1 MFENLDEVEKRYEE
15 LTKKISDPEEIAKQ
29 NEWRKNMKE
38 HSDLEPIV
46 LKYREYKQTKQRLEE
61 AKEMLS
67 DPELKDLAEEE
78 MLKSKEL
85 LPKLEEELKVLLIP
99 KDPDDDKN
107 VICEIRAGA
116 GGEEA
121 ALFAGTLF
129 RMYSMYADRKHW
141 KLEVLNENETGLGG
155 YKEISF
161 MIKGTGAY
169 SRLKYESG
177 VHRVQRVPETEASGR
192 IHTSTAT
199 VAVLPE
205 VEDVDIEINQ
215 QTLGWKC
222 LELQELVDSTLI
234 KHHLL

>member
-15 LTKKISDPEEIAKQ
+15 LTQKISDPEEIAKQ

-38 HSDLEPIV
+38 HADLEPIV
-46 LKYREYKQTKQRLEE
+46 LKYREYKQVKQSLEE

-121 ALFAGTLF
+121 ALFAGT
-129 RMYSMYADRKHW
+129 
-141 KLEVLNENETGLGG
+141 T
-155 YKEISF
+155 
-161 MIKGTGAY
+161 
-169 SRLKYESG
+169 
-177 VHRVQRVPETEASGR
+177 
-192 IHTSTAT
+192 
-199 VAVLPE
+199 
-205 VEDVDIEINQ
+205 
-215 QTLGWKC
+215 
-222 LELQELVDSTLI
+222 
-234 KHHLL
+234 